1 MSENQEQNLD
11 LEAFKT
17 LGRFL
22 IEDEWYPQEMPERN
36 AYTMR
41 FQGRSGSLRVFAS
54 VRPDARQL
62 LVYAVAP
69 NSIPEE
75 LRGAAAEFLTRANY
89 GIYIGNFEM
98 DWSDGE
104 VRYKSSIAFEGCAL
118 TYSLVRNAIY
128 PAVHMMDKYLPGLL
142 KVAYGGKIPADAI
155 KEIEG

>member
-1 MSENQEQNLD
+1 MSEEQNLD

-22 IEDEWYPQEMPERN
+22 IEDEWYPQEMPDRN

-62 LVYAVAP
+62 VIYAVAP
-69 NSIPEE
+69 NNVPEE
-75 LRGAAAEFLTRANY
+75 TRAAAAEFLTRANY

-104 VRYKSSIAFEGCAL
+104 VRYKSSFSFEGSVL

-128 PAVHMMDKYLPGLL
+128 PAVHMTDKYLPGLL
-142 KVAYGGKIPADAI
+142 KVIYGGKTPAEAI
-155 KEIEG
+155 REIEG

>member
-1 MSENQEQNLD
+1 MSENQDLD
-11 LEAFKT
+11 LEAYKT

-22 IEDEWYPQEMPERN
+22 IEDEWFPQEITERN

-41 FQGRSGSLRVFAS
+41 FQGKNGSLRVVAS

-62 LVYAVAP
+62 LLYAVAP
-69 NSIPEE
+69 NNVPEG
-75 LRGAAAEFLTRANY
+75 LRAAAAEFLTRANY

-104 VRYKSSIAFEGCAL
+104 VRYKSSLAFEGTAL
-118 TYSLVRNAIY
+118 TYTLVRNAIY

-142 KVAYGGKIPADAI
+142 KVVYGGKAPADAI
-155 KEIEG
+155 QEIEG